1 MLLGLPFAKAFG
13 VMEKMTVT
21 LPKNSAEAAHP
32 VFHQATFA
40 VAALPFYII
49 HSGGRVTR
57 KISLHTL
64 LTVSRLVRTLI

>member
-1 MLLGLPFAKAFG
+1 MLLGLPFAKSFG

-64 LTVSRLVRTLI
+64 PTARRLMRTLF